1 MKKKIYVSPFFVLLF
16 FMSYLTA
23 VATMSGDSSMLLLIV
38 LSGLFTPFFVQ
49 KETIVQ
55 MFLPLIYFS
64 LSYTALSLCFMSL
77 MQGLAGGHFFS
88 TGEGM
93 VIFIFFSLSF
103 IGGLA
108 GIVAQ
113 GVLSR
118 FFVFKK

>member
-1 MKKKIYVSPFFVLLF
+1 MKKRIYISPFFVLLF

-23 VATMSGDSSMLLLIV
+23 VATMSGDSSLLLLIV
-38 LSGLFTPFFVQ
+38 LSGLFTPFFAQ
-49 KETIVQ
+49 KETAIQ
-55 MFLPLIYFS
+55 MFLPLAYFS
-64 LSYTALSLCFMSL
+64 LSYTALSLWFMGL
-77 MQGLAGGHFFS
+77 MQWMAGGHFFS

-93 VIFIFFSLSF
+93 GIFLFFFLSF

-118 FFVFKK
+118 FFTFRK